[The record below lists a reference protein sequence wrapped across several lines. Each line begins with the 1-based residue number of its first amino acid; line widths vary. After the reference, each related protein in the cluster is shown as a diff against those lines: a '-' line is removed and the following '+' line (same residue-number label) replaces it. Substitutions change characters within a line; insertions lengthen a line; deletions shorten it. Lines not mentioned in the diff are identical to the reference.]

1 MSDSWLTRL
10 DVAWGDMDAFGHV
23 NNARYFTYFE
33 IARILWFQAKGVM
46 ADGLRVGEVGPIL
59 ASTSCR
65 FKAPVTFPDTLEIA
79 VEVVDIGEDR
89 FSHLYTVKSEVLG
102 RVAATG
108 EGLIVAYNYG
118 SGVKAPLP
126 PSWNIHSDPL
136 D

>member
-1 MSDSWLTRL
+1 MTESWSTRL
-10 DVAWGDMDAFGHV
+10 EVAWGDMDAFGHV

-46 ADGLRVGEVGPIL
+46 MDGLRVGDVGPIL

-79 VEVVDIGEDR
+79 IEVIDVGEDR
-89 FSHLYTVKSEVLG
+89 FSHRYTVRSEALG

-108 EGLIVAYNYG
+108 EALVVSYDYAKGA
-118 SGVKAPLP
+118 KAPVP
-126 PSWNIHSDPL
+126 PSWNL
-136 D
+136 